1 MLHFSMLLLQ
11 LPLDKGGLVLLLSP
25 LLVQL
30 VAEFVYFA
38 SHFSVKEDIC
48 LILLELEFVQV

>member
-1 MLHFSMLLLQ
+1 MLLLQ